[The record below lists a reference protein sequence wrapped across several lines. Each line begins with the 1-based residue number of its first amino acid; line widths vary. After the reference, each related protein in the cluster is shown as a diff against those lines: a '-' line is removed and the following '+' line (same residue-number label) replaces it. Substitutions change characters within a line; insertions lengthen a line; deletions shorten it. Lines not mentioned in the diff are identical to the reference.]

1 VAVVIVTDAPFVYQV
16 PVPSADE
23 FQPVKVNPTLVNVFD
38 VNAVE
43 MLGGIAWVEV
53 VGVP

>member
-1 VAVVIVTDAPFVYQV
+1 VNP
-16 PVPSADE
+16 E
-23 FQPVKVNPTLVNVFD
+23 RVKVFALS
-38 VNAVE
+38 AVE

>member
-1 VAVVIVTDAPFVYQV
+1 VADVIVIDAPLVYQL
-16 PVPSADE
+16 PVPLADE
-23 FQPVKVNPTLVNVFD
+23 FQPVKVNPTLVNVFA